1 VRELR
6 GFALLALPM
15 GAAGPASAQGVRSLI
30 GRAADAPR
38 YALRRSLLR
47 CQNNLIVVS
56 NYSIPAS
63 FMPPCV
69 VRFGAT
75 SAF

>member
-1 VRELR
+1 MRELR

-30 GRAADAPR
+30 GSATNAPGNV
-38 YALRRSLLR
+38 LPGSLLR
-47 CQNNLIVVS
+47 CSNNIVVS
-56 NYSIPAS
+56 GYSIPAS

-69 VRFGAT
+69 VRFGAS